1 HPGVHARGPSA
12 GRAGRHSTAAERVHR
27 AAERDRA
34 GQPHRPAGGDAPGAD
49 LLQPEL
55 QLHELSRGG
64 RPLHHHRD
72 PADPPHRLVA
82 PAVGTAARAGD
93 DGMSAP
99 LISYRGVYKAYGQH
113 LVLRNINL
121 DVPEHTV
128 TCLIGASGCGKSTL
142 LRCTNLLE
150 EIQHGSITLRGRDI
164 AGAQDDADAIRK
176 QIGMVFQS
184 YNLFPHMSVLK
195 NITLSPVKVL
205 GKNRS
210 EAEDRARELL
220 GRFGLADKA
229 NEYPDRLSGGQQ
241 QRVAVIRALAM
252 EPDVLLLDEITSALD
267 PEMVGEVMDII
278 VELKS
283 LGMTMI

>member
-1 HPGVHARGPSA
+1 
-12 GRAGRHSTAAERVHR
+12 
-27 AAERDRA
+27 
-34 GQPHRPAGGDAPGAD
+34 
-49 LLQPEL
+49 
-55 QLHELSRGG
+55 
-64 RPLHHHRD
+64 
-72 PADPPHRLVA
+72 
-82 PAVGTAARAGD
+82 
-93 DGMSAP
+93 MSAP

-252 EPDVLLLDEITSALD
+252 EPEVLLLDEITSALD

-283 LGMTMI
+283 LGMTMIMATHQMGFASQIADNVVFLDQGIILEQGHPSTFFANPQNARTKQFLERVTSAL